1 LDKAIKDGLPAKK
14 HKVIR
19 NDKNENVSLD
29 GDGEPNSS
37 QDLLNP
43 DGSVKQRRYY
53 GDNGKALEDID
64 YNHPDDGTHD
74 FPHRHEWDWSKNPPR
89 QKDKNY

>member
-37 QDLLNP
+37 QD
-43 DGSVKQRRYY
+43 
-53 GDNGKALEDID
+53 
-64 YNHPDDGTHD
+64 
-74 FPHRHEWDWSKNPPR
+74 FPHGHEWDWSKNPPR